1 LHVKDP
7 SILGVLVEG
16 LGENMSKPEW
26 ERMSDDGMNK
36 FLKVCVTALFLY
48 GAYEVVLALIGRFS

>member
-7 SILGVLVEG
+7 NTLGVLVEVQ
-16 LGENMSKPEW
+16 GENMSRPEW

-48 GAYEVVLALIGRFS
+48 GGYEVVLALIGKFS

>member
-1 LHVKDP
+1 V
-7 SILGVLVEG
+7 VLVEEQ
-16 LGENMSKPEW
+16 GESMSRPEW

-48 GAYEVVLALIGRFS
+48 GAYEVVLALIGKFS

>member
-1 LHVKDP
+1 LHVKGRNT
-7 SILGVLVEG
+7 LVVLVEEQ
-16 LGENMSKPEW
+16 GESMSRPEW

-48 GAYEVVLALIGRFS
+48 GAYEVAIALIGKFS